1 MEEDLCCMIPQIHGR
16 WLKKY
21 YYEGQK
27 VLIEI
32 FGTFNGYPNM

>member
-1 MEEDLCCMIPQIHGR
+1 MEEDLCCMIPQIDGR

-27 VLIEI
+27 GI
-32 FGTFNGYPNM
+32 Y